1 MSLAERLNSPILSA
15 DSRQIYREFNI
26 GTAKPSLK
34 ALSKVPHSLINIC
47 DPQKLFTL
55 AQYQEQAQGLITQ
68 FHHCGQLPLLVGG
81 TGLYIRAIAQGLK
94 IPKVAPHPEL
104 RSQLQSLGQAHLYQ
118 LLQQVDP
125 AAAAKI
131 HLHDQVRTLR
141 ALEVWYVTGT
151 PLSEQQ
157 GEQVPDYPILQIG
170 LDCPDVELLTRRI
183 EQRTE
188 KMLAQDWLAE
198 VEQLCDQYGTDL
210 PLLETLGY
218 QEIKQHLLGEIS
230 LDQAKTLIVVHT
242 RQFAKRQR
250 TWFRAI
256 PQIQWFDAD
265 HPALEEQ
272 VWQRVQQ
279 FCQECLIPLSPE
291 NSS

>member
-1 MSLAERLNSPILSA
+1 MALAERLNSPILSA

-47 DPQKLFTL
+47 DPKKLFTL

-131 HLHDQVRTLR
+131 HPHDQVRTLR

-170 LDCPDVELLTRRI
+170 LDCPDAEALSRRI
-183 EQRTE
+183 ELRTK
-188 KMLAQDWLAE
+188 KMLAQGWLAE

-279 FCQECLIPLSPE
+279 FCQECLIPFSQE
-291 NSS
+291 NSR